1 MSNYSSLN
9 LEQSLAHTEADALE
23 TLSAA
28 KDLLRPL
35 RRLRSAA
42 EKGNVTEIEGSIAAA
57 QAALAELQRQLDETN
72 KGWDFDAQ
80 RYLTRGGYVQE
91 VLATAM
97 KAGVK
102 LVERDDRLSCYPS
115 SIRVSPG
122 EKALYINRR
131 RERRIR
137 PSVFVHLLKEQ
148 QDRPLSVRPDAFL
161 AALYRAYCQTV
172 AERFNTSGASAPIIP
187 LVDIHRLLTSLPGH
201 AKYYSRQ
208 KFVLD
213 IYLLHRKGVDTTE
226 QGAKVSFPISRGVK
240 GKTLTIIDET
250 GEERRYYGI
259 RFSPPIINGLTAGYP
274 PNTPGAG
281 LPFGGNG
288 SV

>member
-1 MSNYSSLN
+1 MSNNASLT

-28 KDLLRPL
+28 KDLLSPL

-42 EKGNVTEIEGSIAAA
+42 ERGNLTEIDRSIAAA
-57 QAALAELQRQLDETN
+57 QTALVALQRQLDETK
-72 KGWDFDAQ
+72 KGWDFDVH

-102 LVERDDRLSCYPS
+102 LVERDDRLCCYPAL
-115 SIRVSPG
+115 IRVSPG
-122 EKALYINRR
+122 EKAVYINRK

-137 PSVFVHLLKEQ
+137 PSVFVNLLKEQ
-148 QDRPLSVRPDAFL
+148 QDRPLSFRPEAFL
-161 AALYRAYCQTV
+161 AALYQAYSKT
-172 AERFNTSGASAPIIP
+172 ADEKFDTGGASAPIIP
-187 LVDIHRLLTSLPGH
+187 LVDIHSLLTLLPGR
-201 AKYYSRQ
+201 AKEYSRQ
-208 KFVLD
+208 EFVLD
-213 IYLLHRKGVDTTE
+213 IYLLHREGVDTTK

-240 GKTLTIIDET
+240 GKTLTLIDET

-259 RFSPPIINGLTAGYP
+259 RFSPPN
-274 PNTPGAG
+274 N
-281 LPFGGNG
+281 
-288 SV
+288 